1 MDGQE
6 KTVEKNNELP
16 YNQIDN
22 MLGKDNP
29 MQQLIQ
35 DLKNKAYKQT
45 YLLYGEEDYLRKQYR
60 DKLKEA
66 LVVEGDTMNYH
77 YYEGKDINV
86 GEIIDLAE
94 TLPFFAE
101 KRVIILED
109 SGLCK
114 SGGESLAEYLK
125 QPAESVILILV
136 ETQVDKRSKL
146 FKTIKDRGC
155 VCEFA
160 PQNEMT
166 LKKWIYSLAKKDQ
179 KAIDE
184 LTINHFLEKT
194 GTEMSNIRTEW
205 EKLMCYCMDREVVT
219 PADIDAICT
228 QRVSNRIFE
237 MVAAIAEKRQ
247 KEALDM
253 YHDLLT
259 LKEPPMGIL
268 ALIARQF
275 NLMLQVKE
283 LQQKNVHSRQIADKV
298 GLAPFIVQ
306 KYEKQASR
314 FKIRELK
321 EALGACVAADEA
333 VKTGRMNDVLS
344 VELLIIERSR

>member
-1 MDGQE
+1 MRGS
-6 KTVEKNNELP
+6 
-16 YNQIDN
+16 
-22 MLGKDNP
+22 

-35 DLKNKAYKQT
+35 DLKSGSFKQV

-66 LVVEGDTMNYH
+66 LVSPDDTMNYH
-77 YYEGKDINV
+77 YYEGKDINI
-86 GEIIDLAE
+86 GEVIDQAE

-101 KRVIILED
+101 RRVIVLENT
-109 SGLCK
+109 GLCK
-114 SGGESLAEYLK
+114 AGGDSLAEYLK
-125 QPAESVILILV
+125 QPAQSVIIILV
-136 ETQVDKRSKL
+136 ETQVDKRSRL
-146 FKTIKDRGC
+146 FKTIKETGR

-160 PQNEMT
+160 RQNEAT
-166 LKKWIYSLAKKDQ
+166 LKKWIYSLAKKEG
-179 KAIDE
+179 KSIDE
-184 LTINHFLEKT
+184 QTITFFLEKT
-194 GTEMSNIRTEW
+194 GTEMANIRTEW
-205 EKLMCYCMDREVVT
+205 EKLMCYTIRDNVITKSAIEN
-219 PADIDAICT
+219 ICT
-228 QRVSNRIFE
+228 QRVSNRIFD
-237 MVAAIAEKRQ
+237 MVSSIADKRQ

-283 LQQKNVHSRQIADKV
+283 LQLKNIHGRQIADKV
-298 GLAPFIVQ
+298 GLPPFIVQ

-314 FKIRELK
+314 FKISELK
-321 EALGACVAADEA
+321 EALASCVKADEA
-333 VKTGRMNDVLS
+333 VKTGRLNDVLS

>member
-1 MDGQE
+1 
-6 KTVEKNNELP
+6 
-16 YNQIDN
+16 
-22 MLGKDNP
+22 

-35 DLKNKAYKQT
+35 DLKNETYKQM
-45 YLLYGEEDYLRKQYR
+45 YLLFGEEDYLRKQYR
-60 DKLKEA
+60 DKLRTA
-66 LVVEGDTMNYH
+66 LVAEGDTMNYH

-86 GEIIDLAE
+86 GEVIDLAE
-94 TLPFFAE
+94 TLPFFADR
-101 KRVIILED
+101 RVIILEN

-114 SGGESLAEYLK
+114 SGGDALAEYLK
-125 QPAESVILILV
+125 QPSESVLFILV
-136 ETQVDKRSKL
+136 ETQIDKRCRL
-146 FKTIKDRGC
+146 FKTIKEGGR

-160 PQNEMT
+160 AQNEMT
-166 LKKWIYSLAKKDQ
+166 LKRWIYSLAKQDH
-179 KAIDE
+179 KAVDE
-184 LTINHFLEKT
+184 RVINHFLEKT

-205 EKLMCYCMDREVVT
+205 EKLMCYCMDRDVVT
-219 PADIDAICT
+219 TDDIDAVCT
-228 QRVSNRIFE
+228 QRISNRIFE

-247 KEALDM
+247 QEALDM

-283 LQQKNVHSRQIADKV
+283 LQMKSINSRQIAEKV

-314 FKIRELK
+314 FKLKELK
-321 EALGACVAADEA
+321 EALAACVEADEA
-333 VKTGRMNDVLS
+333 VKTGRLNDVLS
-344 VELLIIERSR
+344 IELLIIERSR

>member
-1 MDGQE
+1 
-6 KTVEKNNELP
+6 
-16 YNQIDN
+16 
-22 MLGKDNP
+22 

-35 DLKNKAYKQT
+35 DLKNQTYKPM

-66 LVVEGDTMNYH
+66 LVSPDDTMNYH

-94 TLPFFAE
+94 TMPFLAD
-101 KRVIILED
+101 KRVIILEN

-114 SGGESLAEYLK
+114 SGGDMLAEYLK
-125 QPAESVILILV
+125 QPAESVVIILV
-136 ETQVDKRSKL
+136 ETQTDKRSRL
-146 FKTIKDRGC
+146 FKVIKEQGRA
-155 VCEFA
+155 CEFVA
-160 PQNEMT
+160 QNEQT
-166 LKKWIYSLAKKDQ
+166 LKRWIASLAKQDGKRISE
-179 KAIDE
+179 ATAE
-184 LTINHFLEKT
+184 FFLEKT
-194 GTEMSNIRTEW
+194 GTDMANIRTEW
-205 EKLMCYCMDREVVT
+205 EKLVCFAMDKEIIE
-219 PADIDAICT
+219 PADIEAVCT
-228 QRVSNRIFE
+228 QRVSNRIFD

-283 LQQKNVHSRQIADKV
+283 LQQKGMGGRQIADKV

-306 KYEKQASR
+306 KYERQASR
-314 FKIRELK
+314 FKMRELK
-321 EALGACVAADEA
+321 DALSACVEADEA
-333 VKTGRMNDVLS
+333 VKLGRLNDVLS
-344 VELLIIERSR
+344 IELLIIEQSR

>member
-1 MDGQE
+1 
-6 KTVEKNNELP
+6 
-16 YNQIDN
+16 
-22 MLGKDNP
+22 

-35 DLKNKAYKQT
+35 DLKNQTYKPM

-66 LVVEGDTMNYH
+66 LVSPDDTMNYH

-94 TLPFFAE
+94 TMPFFAD
-101 KRVIILED
+101 KRVIILEN

-114 SGGESLAEYLK
+114 SVGDALAEYLK
-125 QPAESVILILV
+125 QPAESVVIILV
-136 ETQVDKRSKL
+136 ETQTDKRSRL
-146 FKTIKDRGC
+146 FKVIKEQGRA
-155 VCEFA
+155 CEFVA
-160 PQNEMT
+160 QNEQT
-166 LKKWIYSLAKKDQ
+166 LKRWIASLAKQDGK
-179 KAIDE
+179 KISEATAE
-184 LTINHFLEKT
+184 FFLEKT
-194 GTEMSNIRTEW
+194 GTDMANIRSEW
-205 EKLMCYCMDREVVT
+205 EKLVCYAMDKEIIE
-219 PADIDAICT
+219 PADIEAVCT
-228 QRVSNRIFE
+228 QRVSNRIFD

-283 LQQKNVHSRQIADKV
+283 LQQKGMGGRQIADKV

-306 KYEKQASR
+306 KYERQASR
-314 FKIRELK
+314 FKMRELK
-321 EALGACVAADEA
+321 EALSACVEADEA
-333 VKTGRMNDVLS
+333 VKSGRINDVLS
-344 VELLIIERSR
+344 IELLIIERSR

>member
-1 MDGQE
+1 MRGS
-6 KTVEKNNELP
+6 
-16 YNQIDN
+16 
-22 MLGKDNP
+22 

-35 DLKNKAYKQT
+35 DLKNGSFKQV

-66 LVVEGDTMNYH
+66 LVSPDDTMNYH
-77 YYEGKDINV
+77 YYEGKDINI
-86 GEIIDLAE
+86 GEVIDQAE

-101 KRVIILED
+101 RRVIVLENT
-109 SGLCK
+109 GFCK
-114 SGGESLAEYLK
+114 AGGDSLAEYLK
-125 QPAESVILILV
+125 QPAESVIIILV
-136 ETQVDKRSKL
+136 ETQVDKRSRL
-146 FKTIKDRGC
+146 FKTIKETGR

-160 PQNEMT
+160 RQNEAT
-166 LKKWIYSLAKKDQ
+166 LKKWIYSLAKKEG

-184 LTINHFLEKT
+184 QTVNFFLEKT
-194 GTEMSNIRTEW
+194 GTEMANIRTEW
-205 EKLMCYCMDREVVT
+205 EKLMCYTIRDNVITKAAIE
-219 PADIDAICT
+219 DICT

-237 MVAAIAEKRQ
+237 MVSSIADKRQ

-283 LQQKNVHSRQIADKV
+283 LQLKNIHGRQIADKV
-298 GLAPFIVQ
+298 GLPPFIVQ

-314 FKIRELK
+314 FKISELK
-321 EALGACVAADEA
+321 EALASCVKADEA
-333 VKTGRMNDVLS
+333 VKTGRLNDVLS